1 MTLSPK
7 EREAGKGVGF
17 MCFVTMLLCHIYD
30 LERTQ
35 KSFCKMVLEKN
46 YVNYE
51 SALLKLNLTTLEE
64 RRSTLNLKF
73 AQNSIKNQN
82 MRHIFMKKKEKCYNT
97 RNQEK
102 YEVFH
107 ANTER
112 KQKFSVIQMQHQL
125 NNSARDKVTYK

>member
-1 MTLSPK
+1 
-7 EREAGKGVGF
+7 
-17 MCFVTMLLCHIYD
+17 
-30 LERTQ
+30 
-35 KSFCKMVLEKN
+35 MVLEKN

-73 AQNSIKNQN
+73 AQSSIKNQN
-82 MRHIFMKKKEKCYNT
+82 MRHIFMKNKENCYNT

-112 KQKFSVIQMQHQL
+112 KQKVSVIQMQHQL
-125 NNSARDKVTYK
+125 NNNARDKATYK